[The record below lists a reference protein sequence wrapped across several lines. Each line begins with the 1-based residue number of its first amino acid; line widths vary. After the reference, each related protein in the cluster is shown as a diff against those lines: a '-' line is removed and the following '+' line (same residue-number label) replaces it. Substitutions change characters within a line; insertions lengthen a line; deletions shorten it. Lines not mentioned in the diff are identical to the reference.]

1 MRPDVLVGPS
11 PWVIEQFG
19 DIVAAELWTRVPEA
33 LSTAIDREVHAH
45 PAMTQTTER
54 ILANPRWPLPY
65 EELVLFL
72 GTLPGA
78 EIISVPKSVYQLVV
92 INGRVVVPWCYG
104 QSAQTS
110 MRDVEVGRSFG
121 RLARELL
128 RRFGPPW
135 RRSQSEAPLPLDAV
149 DEREVAKICAA
160 IAKIEPRPEVVIAG
174 YAGAANLGL
183 LRACLGEIKSTD
195 NGFLNWSHLDDLP
208 LPPPVIPRRRAP
220 AFPVSI
226 SD

>member
-1 MRPDVLVGPS
+1 M
-11 PWVIEQFG
+11 
-19 DIVAAELWTRVPEA
+19 
-33 LSTAIDREVHAH
+33 
-45 PAMTQTTER
+45 
-54 ILANPRWPLPY
+54 RWPLPY

-92 INGRVVVPWCYG
+92 IHGHVVVPWCYG
-104 QSAQTS
+104 QSARDS
-110 MRDVEVGRSFG
+110 MLDAPVGRSFG

-135 RRSQSEAPLPLDAV
+135 RRSQAESPLPLDSV

-160 IAKIEPRPEVVIAG
+160 IAQIDPKPEVVIAG
-174 YAGAANLGL
+174 FAGTPTLGL

-195 NGFLNWSHLDDLP
+195 NGSLNWSHLDDLP
-208 LPPPVIPRRRAP
+208 LPPPVIPRPRRMQ
-220 AFPVSI
+220 FP
-226 SD
+226 

>member
-11 PWVIEQFG
+11 EGVVGQFG
-19 DIVAAELWTRVPEA
+19 DKVAGELGPRVPEA
-33 LSTAIDREVHAH
+33 LSTAIDREVNAH
-45 PAMTQTTER
+45 PAATTTTER
-54 ILANPRWPLPY
+54 VLTNPRWPLPY

-92 INGRVVVPWCYG
+92 INGHVVVPWCYG
-104 QSAQTS
+104 QSARDS
-110 MRDVEVGRSFG
+110 MRDAPVGRSFG

-135 RRSQSEAPLPLDAV
+135 RRAQAEAPLPLDAG
-149 DEREVAKICAA
+149 DQREVSKICAA
-160 IAKIEPRPEVVIAG
+160 ISRIDPAPEVVIAG
-174 YAGAANLGL
+174 FAGAPNLGL

-195 NGFLNWSHLDDLP
+195 NGSLNWSHLADLP
-208 LPPPVIPRRRAP
+208 LPPPVIPRPRRMR
-220 AFPVSI
+220 FP
-226 SD
+226 

>member
-11 PWVIEQFG
+11 PWVVEQFG
-19 DIVAAELWTRVPEA
+19 DKVAAEIWTRVPEA
-33 LSTAIDREVHAH
+33 LRTAIDREVNAHAT
-45 PAMTQTTER
+45 MTQATER
-54 ILANPRWPLPY
+54 ILVNPRWPLPY

-78 EIISVPKSVYQLVV
+78 EIIIVPKSVYQLVV
-92 INGRVVVPWCYG
+92 INGHVLVPWCYG
-104 QSAQTS
+104 QSALRS
-110 MRDVEVGRSFG
+110 MRDAEVGRSFG

-135 RRSQSEAPLPLDAV
+135 RRSQAEAPLPLDAV

-160 IAKIEPRPEVVIAG
+160 ISKIDPKPEVVIAG
-174 YAGAANLGL
+174 FAGTPNLGL

-195 NGFLNWSHLDDLP
+195 NGSLNWSHLDDLP
-208 LPPPVIPRRRAP
+208 LPPPVIPRPRRMS
-220 AFPVSI
+220 FP
-226 SD
+226 

>member
-11 PWVIEQFG
+11 EWVVEQFG
-19 DIVAAELWTRVPEA
+19 DKVAGELWTRVPEA
-33 LSTAIDREVHAH
+33 LSTAIDREVNAH
-45 PAMTQTTER
+45 PAMTQTQER
-54 ILANPRWPLPY
+54 VLANPRWPLPY

-72 GTLPGA
+72 GALPGA
-78 EIISVPKSVYQLVV
+78 EIICVPKSVYQLVV

-104 QSAQTS
+104 QSALTS
-110 MRDVEVGRSFG
+110 MRDSEVGRSFG

-135 RRSQSEAPLPLDAV
+135 KRSQAETPLPLDAV

-160 IAKIEPRPEVVIAG
+160 IATIDPKPEVVIAG
-174 YAGAANLGL
+174 FAGAPNLGL

-195 NGFLNWSHLDDLP
+195 NVSLNGTLPDALP
-208 LPPPVIPRRRAP
+208 LPPPVIPRPRRMQ
-220 AFPVSI
+220 FP
-226 SD
+226 